1 MEKDFKVE
9 YDFKD
14 NYESYLGLKEFE
26 KNEKLLEISIN
37 TLSQTERNFILK
49 KGQTTV
55 ELERAKSESENMQNI
70 LKAIPTFLKNKGK

>member
-26 KNEKLLEISIN
+26 KNEKLLDGLSRN
-37 TLSQTERNFILK
+37 TTKCCASGTCD
-49 KGQTTV
+49 
-55 ELERAKSESENMQNI
+55 
-70 LKAIPTFLKNKGK
+70 